1 MACLYWVG
9 KTPSASERLTMV
21 VIGQMRAFRQVFNRK
36 VGIISRGQVA
46 SEDWS
51 MAALISSVE
60 QGAKVAR
67 EGGAGVWRISR

>member
-21 VIGQMRAFRQVFNRK
+21 VIWQMRAFRQAFSRK
-36 VGIISRGQVA
+36 VGITSRGHVA

-51 MAALISSVE
+51 MAAT
-60 QGAKVAR
+60 
-67 EGGAGVWRISR
+67 